1 MQRKKILFTSTLA
14 STFVLEDL
22 KLLRKHYDVTHLRVT
37 GAFAPFQ
44 ILAAVPSSDV
54 TYTWFA
60 SVYAF
65 FVVFFARL
73 SGKKSVIII
82 GGADASKMPELRY
95 GIWRSPWKVPL
106 LKWTMR
112 HAFRLLVVDPSL
124 TAEVIRLARYGGEN
138 IVYAPTGYDPEV
150 WKPGGEK
157 EPSVL
162 TVAGCHDRWRMRK
175 KGLDILFE
183 AARMCPGTKFVV
195 VGMRSGLI
203 EETRESVPSNVELIP
218 FLDQPA
224 LRPYYQRAKVY
235 CQPSYTEGL
244 PNSLCEAMLCGCVP
258 VGTSVGGIPTA
269 IGECGYLVPY
279 GDAGQLA
286 GAIRQALQAPA
297 EAGSRAR
304 EFIARTFTVER
315 RENALRDAI
324 EEATR

>member
-14 STFVLEDL
+14 STFILEDL
-22 KLLRKHYDVTHLRVT
+22 KLLQKRYDVTHLRVT
-37 GAFAPFQ
+37 GVFAPFR

-60 SVYAF
+60 TVYAF

-73 SGKKSVIII
+73 FGKKSIVII
-82 GGADASKMPELRY
+82 GGADASKMPEIRY

-112 HAFRLLVVDPSL
+112 HAYQLLVVDPFL
-124 TAEVIRLARYGGEN
+124 KTEIIRLARYGGEN
-138 IVYAPTGYDPEV
+138 VSYVPTGYDPDR
-150 WKPGGEK
+150 WKPAGEK
-157 EPSVL
+157 EPFVL

-183 AARMCPGTKFVV
+183 AARMIPDTEFAV

-203 EETRESVPSNVELIP
+203 DEVRESVPSNVELIP
-218 FLDQPA
+218 FLNQDA
-224 LRPYYQRAKVY
+224 LLPYYQRAKVY

-258 VGTSVGGIPTA
+258 VGSLAGGIPTA

-286 GAIRQALQAPA
+286 GALRQALLAPA
-297 EAGSRAR
+297 EAGIRAR
-304 EFIARTFTVER
+304 QFVARTFTMER
-315 RENALRDAI
+315 RENALQGVI